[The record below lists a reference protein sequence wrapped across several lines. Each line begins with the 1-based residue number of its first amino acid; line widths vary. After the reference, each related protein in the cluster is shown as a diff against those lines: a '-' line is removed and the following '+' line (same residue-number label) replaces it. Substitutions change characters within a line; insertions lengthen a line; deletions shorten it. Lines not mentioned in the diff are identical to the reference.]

1 MARRDE
7 GTEVWGSGVT
17 GNASGEPPIARDPYP
32 QEVLEAAVLRL
43 MLIEHPERLSRTE
56 ILQVLN
62 HPRDDRAVIE
72 EAIRD
77 LLEVGLAER
86 EGEYLAPSR
95 AAVRFD
101 ELPVD

>member
-1 MARRDE
+1 M
-7 GTEVWGSGVT
+7 
-17 GNASGEPPIARDPYP
+17 I
-32 QEVLEAAVLRL
+32 EAAVLRL
-43 MLIEHPERLSRTE
+43 LLIEHPGKLRPRE
-56 ILQVLN
+56 IFETLN